1 MLRSEANLCRTLH
14 VKSGVLKI
22 FWLTETFE
30 WMRTEEVFEVFVM
43 SGGYTRTNLCKE
55 KFKLREG

>member
-1 MLRSEANLCRTLH
+1 MLRSEANLCRTLY

-22 FWLTETFE
+22 FWLKTFE

-55 KFKLREG
+55 KFKQREG

>member
-1 MLRSEANLCRTLH
+1 MLRSEANLCRTLY

-30 WMRTEEVFEVFVM
+30 WMRTEEVFRVFVM

-55 KFKLREG
+55 KFKLSEG

>member
-1 MLRSEANLCRTLH
+1 MLRSEANLCRTLY
-14 VKSGVLKI
+14 VKSGVLEI
-22 FWLTETFE
+22 FWLKTFE